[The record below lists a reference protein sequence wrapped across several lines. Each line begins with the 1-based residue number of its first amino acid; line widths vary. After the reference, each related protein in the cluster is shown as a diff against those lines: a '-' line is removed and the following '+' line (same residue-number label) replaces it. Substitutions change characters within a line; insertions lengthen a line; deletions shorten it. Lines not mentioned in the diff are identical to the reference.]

1 MPSIQPP
8 KGVLG
13 CVLMLPASQLLQQR
27 GLVLPAG
34 DDVHDDDNN
43 DDEEVE
49 NENRND
55 QGRPGVQKRTGLT
68 K

>member
-1 MPSIQPP
+1 
-8 KGVLG
+8 
-13 CVLMLPASQLLQQR
+13 
-27 GLVLPAG
+27 VLPAG

-55 QGRPGVQKRTGLT
+55 QGRPGVQKRAALT
-68 K
+68 RLFA